1 VAAEQPLPYGLRRQ
15 GPALAGKI
23 REQLKVTKI
32 AVFLPLRLMSENG
45 FEVGCEWIMSFM
57 EGCLFDASSGGL
69 DRT

>member
-1 VAAEQPLPYGLRRQ
+1 
-15 GPALAGKI
+15 LAGKI